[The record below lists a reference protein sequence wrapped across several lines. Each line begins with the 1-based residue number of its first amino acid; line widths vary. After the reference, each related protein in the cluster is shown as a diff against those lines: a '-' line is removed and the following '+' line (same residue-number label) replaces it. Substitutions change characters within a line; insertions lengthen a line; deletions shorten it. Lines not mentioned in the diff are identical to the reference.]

1 MIARLLAVLVLAF
14 AAPAAAETLAIVDAR
29 LVTLGPA
36 GDIAKGTIVLRDG
49 RIAALGR
56 DVRPPAGARIIEGA
70 GLTVTPGLVATVTP
84 LGLNDLIGSGWP
96 GLTSSADRLSAGFS
110 VAADYNPDNVQIPE
124 ARVEGVT
131 RAVVTP
137 NPPPASKT
145 GGRKAFAGQA
155 ALVSLGEGRPPILD
169 AAVAVVAS
177 GGDAGAAAAG
187 GGRGAWRT
195 LVSEQ
200 LALARLHAR
209 TPGAVTPDR
218 LEALSLSQADLEAL
232 RPVVAGR
239 APLLVEANRA
249 ADIAMVL
256 DLARAEK
263 VRVILS
269 GAADAWRLADE
280 IAAAG
285 VPVVLDAEEN
295 QAFTFETVNATYEN
309 AAILHAAGVKIA
321 FKPGIARIV
330 FLIRTPRFLA
340 GRTVRYGLPWEAAL
354 AAITRNPAEMFGYA
368 DEAGTLEV
376 GKAADLV
383 VWSGDPLETRTVAR
397 HVVIGGEVQPLTSR
411 SRLLRD
417 RYIEDVRA
425 AAAAR

>member
-1 MIARLLAVLVLAF
+1 MIARLLAILILAI
-14 AAPAAAETLAIVDAR
+14 ATPATAETLAIVDAR
-29 LVTLGPA
+29 IVTLGPA
-36 GDIAKGTIVLRDG
+36 GDIAKGTIVVRDG
-49 RIAALGR
+49 RIAAVGPG
-56 DVRPPAGARIIEGA
+56 VRPPTGAKILDGE

-110 VAADYNPDNVQIPE
+110 VAADYNTDNVQIPE

-131 RAVVTP
+131 RAIVTP

-155 ALVSLGEGRPPILD
+155 ALVTLGEGLAPVLNP
-169 AAVAVVAS
+169 AVAMVAS

-200 LALARLHAR
+200 LALARLYAR
-209 TPGAVTPDR
+209 APASATPER
-218 LEALSLSQADLEAL
+218 LEALSLSQADLKAL
-232 RPVVAGR
+232 VPVVAGR

-256 DLARAEK
+256 EMARSEK
-263 VRVILS
+263 IRVILS
-269 GAADAWRLADE
+269 GASDAWRMAQE

-285 VPVVLDAEEN
+285 VPVILDAEEN
-295 QAFTFETVNATYEN
+295 QAFTFETINATYEN

-397 HVVIGGEVQPLTSR
+397 HVVIAGELQPMTSR

-417 RYIEDVRA
+417 RYIDDVRPPT
-425 AAAAR
+425 AR

>member
-1 MIARLLAVLVLAF
+1 MV
-14 AAPAAAETLAIVDAR
+14 
-29 LVTLGPA
+29 
-36 GDIAKGTIVLRDG
+36 RDG
-49 RIAALGR
+49 RIAAIGA
-56 DVRPPAGARIIEGA
+56 DVRPPADARLISGEG
-70 GLTVTPGLVATVTP
+70 LVVTPGLVATMTP
-84 LGLNDLIGSGWP
+84 LGLDDIIGSGWP
-96 GLTSSADRLSAGFS
+96 GLASSADQLSAGFG

-131 RAVVTP
+131 RAIVTP
-137 NPPPASKT
+137 NPPSASKT

-155 ALVSLGEGRPPILD
+155 ALVSLGEGQAPVLD
-169 AAVAVVAS
+169 GAVAVVAS
-177 GGDAGAAAAG
+177 GGAAGAAAAG

-195 LVSEQ
+195 LVAEQ
-200 LALARLHAR
+200 LALARLYAR
-209 TPGAVTPDR
+209 TPASVTPDR
-218 LEALSLSQADLEAL
+218 LAALSLSAADLKAL
-232 RPVVAGR
+232 VPVAAGR
-239 APLLVEANRA
+239 TPLLVEANRA

-256 DLARAEK
+256 EMARTEK
-263 VRVILS
+263 IRVILS
-269 GAADAWRLADE
+269 GASDAWRLAEE

-354 AAITRNPAEMFGYA
+354 AAITRNPAEMFGYTG
-368 DEAGTLEV
+368 EAGTLEV

-383 VWSGDPLETRTVAR
+383 AWSGDPLETRTIAR
-397 HVVIGGEVQPLTSR
+397 HVIIGGEEQPLTSR

-417 RYIEDVRA
+417 RYIDAVREP
-425 AAAAR
+425 AAR